1 MNIDKI
7 KLIFADEPAY
17 RMKQVWHSIFVDLI
31 DSWDKCTTLPKV
43 LREKLN
49 ADAPLEIACE
59 VFGSQKSRSLK
70 ALITLEDGN
79 KIESVLLSHRDGR
92 KTVCVS
98 SQVGCSMGCTFCA
111 TGKMGRER
119 NLTVGE
125 IVVQVLF
132 FARYLKSEGKE
143 NNRITNI
150 VFMGMG
156 EPFLNYDNVWKA
168 IRIYND
174 KDGLNIGA
182 RHISISTCGL
192 VEGINKF
199 AKEPMQVN
207 LAISLHAPND
217 ELRSSLM
224 PVNRLN
230 PLDELMFAVKNYIAK
245 SGRQVMFE
253 YMLIDGVT
261 DKEIHAK
268 QLIELMDNKLF
279 VVNLIRYNPTG
290 SHKSSSATAIIRFKN
305 LLLRAGIKVTQRQTF
320 GTDIDAACGQLATKN
335 KKK

>member
-1 MNIDKI
+1 MNIEKI
-7 KLIFADEPAY
+7 KSILATEPAY
-17 RMKQVWHSIFVDLI
+17 RMKQVWQSIFVDMI
-31 DSWDKCTTLPKV
+31 DSWSKCTTLPKQ
-43 LREKLN
+43 LREILEEE
-49 ADAPLEIACE
+49 APITINGEI
-59 VFGSQKSRSLK
+59 FGSKNTRSLK
-70 ALITLEDGN
+70 TLITLEDGN
-79 KIESVLLSHRDGR
+79 KIESVLLSHIDGR
-92 KTVCVS
+92 RTVCVS

-111 TGKMGRER
+111 TGKMGRVR

-125 IVVQVLF
+125 IVSQVLF
-132 FARYLKSEGKE
+132 FARHLKAEAKE
-143 NNRITNI
+143 NSRITNI

-156 EPFLNYDNVWKA
+156 EPFLNYDNVMSA
-168 IRIYND
+168 IRIFND

-182 RHISISTCGL
+182 RHISVSTCGL

-199 AKEPMQVN
+199 AGEPLQIN

-230 PLDELMFAVKNYIAK
+230 SIDDLMFAVKNYIAK
-245 SGRQVMFE
+245 CGRQVMFE

-261 DKEIHAK
+261 DTEVQAR
-268 QLIELMDNKLF
+268 QLIKLMDDKLF

-290 SHKSSSATAIIRFKN
+290 SHRPSSVTSVNKFKN

-320 GTDIDAACGQLATKN
+320 GSDIDAACGQLATKN
-335 KKK
+335 KRK